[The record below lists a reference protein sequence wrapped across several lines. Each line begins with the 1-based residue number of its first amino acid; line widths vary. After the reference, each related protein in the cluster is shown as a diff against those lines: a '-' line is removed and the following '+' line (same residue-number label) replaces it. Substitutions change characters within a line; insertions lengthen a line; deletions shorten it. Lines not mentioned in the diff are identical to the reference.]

1 MTSQAASSPGNEPS
15 QISGHEEEE
24 IDHPHVTGREKRH
37 LEASSQDSPSP
48 SDLQT
53 EDEFQPSMTA
63 RPRKR
68 IKLGSSHQTQLDPEY
83 LLIHKVE
90 CGQSIN
96 HNHHTMTSYFLDPP
110 RLFEGDNKVSPLR
123 GRTSITDVEEHLEDN
138 EHISIVIYRT
148 YHCEEYH
155 ERIEEGFERLRLS
168 DYGVRTAPAMR
179 PYLFVL
185 RKDMEVAT
193 SISEEMM
200 LLSHDLKEA
209 LRNLGYLDRK
219 ITYNSFQQDHWTLKA
234 PYLQMYHFR
243 DLIRKTIP
251 RLSSVDEQQHAG
263 VLLRYIDES
272 FGADYSEA
280 DNLFAKG
287 LVSEKHLSKLFGPG
301 ETVITMTEGQPVAYV
316 SRGLPSTGRSNATL
330 YCENWNF
337 DGVFGRKESYVDVTW
352 PSTSSS
358 ILPIVDLEYFPLKYD
373 RLGTKE
379 RLLKRGQLLWNCRKR
394 RYMSYRVSGG
404 KSDIQT
410 VRITQ
415 PIYNANELKLTESGL
430 SEIHDRHEHVSRNAS

>member
-1 MTSQAASSPGNEPS
+1 MQSHAASSPSNEPS
-15 QISGHEEEE
+15 QSPDYEGEGVY
-24 IDHPHVTGREKRH
+24 HPFAADSEKKG
-37 LEASSQDSPSP
+37 LETPSRYNPSP

-53 EDEFQPSMTA
+53 EDEFQPSMSG

-68 IKLGSSHQTQLDPEY
+68 IKLGNSHRTQLSPEY

-96 HNHHTMTSYFLDPP
+96 HNHHIMTSYFLDPP
-110 RLFEGDNKVSPLR
+110 RLFDGDNKASPLR
-123 GRTSITDVEEHLEDN
+123 GRISITDVDEHLEDN
-138 EHISIVIYRT
+138 EHASIVIYKD
-148 YHCEEYH
+148 YQCEEYH
-155 ERIEEGFERLRLS
+155 ESIEEGFERLRLS
-168 DYGVRTAPAMR
+168 DYGVRTVPAMR

-193 SISEEMM
+193 SISEEMI

-209 LRNLGYLDRK
+209 LRSLGHLDRK
-219 ITYNSFQQDHWTLKA
+219 ITYDSFTQAHWTLKA

-243 DLIRKTIP
+243 DLIRQASP

-263 VLLRYIDES
+263 VLLKYIDES

-280 DNLFAKG
+280 DNLFAEG
-287 LVSEKHLSKLFGPG
+287 LVSEKHLSKLFGPD
-301 ETVITMTEGQPVAYV
+301 EIVVTMRDGQPVAYK
-316 SRGLPSTGRSNATL
+316 SRGLPSTVGSAVTL

-337 DGVFGRKESYVDVTW
+337 DGVFGQKESYVTVTW
-352 PSTSSS
+352 PSSSLA
-358 ILPIVDLEYFPLKYD
+358 ILPIVDLEFFPLKYD
-373 RLGTKE
+373 RLGTKG

-404 KSDIQT
+404 KHDVQT
-410 VRITQ
+410 VRIT
-415 PIYNANELKLTESGL
+415 
-430 SEIHDRHEHVSRNAS
+430 